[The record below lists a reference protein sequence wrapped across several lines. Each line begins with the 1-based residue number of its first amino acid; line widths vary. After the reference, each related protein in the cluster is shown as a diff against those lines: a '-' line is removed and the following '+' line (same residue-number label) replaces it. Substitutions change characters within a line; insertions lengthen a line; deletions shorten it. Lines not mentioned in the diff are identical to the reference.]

1 MADILHDFPIRAS
14 ADQVFEAVSSP
25 SGLDQWWTKRAS
37 GVVKAGAEYHLW
49 FGPEYDWRAVVS
61 KCIPPREFELRVIR
75 ADPEWLGT
83 RVGFV
88 LREEQGAT
96 QVRFHHAG
104 WPEQSKHFRIS
115 TFCWAMYLRIL
126 RRHLEEGETVPY
138 ERRLEV

>member
-14 ADQVFEAVSSP
+14 VERVFDAVSAP
-25 SGLDQWWTKRAS
+25 SGLDQWWTKRATGTPS
-37 GVVKAGAEYHLW
+37 IGAEYQLW
-49 FGPEYDWRAVVS
+49 FGPPYDWRAVVS
-61 KCIPPREFELRVIR
+61 TCVPPHEFELRIAA

-88 LREEQGAT
+88 LREGHDAT

-104 WPEQSKHFRIS
+104 WPAQSEHFRTS

-126 RRHLEEGETVPY
+126 RRHLETGETVPY
-138 ERRLEV
+138 EQRLEV